1 MTTTAI
7 LAVVGNLIISVVS
20 YLYCMKEINECPI
33 MKSYYEAQGKVMNVL
48 SWTIA
53 ILMTVL
59 TYWLVLWCDGFWNTI
74 GWVLLVIDTISMI
87 VFTAIIKFIG
97 GHVYG

>member
-33 MKSYYEAQGKVMNVL
+33 MKSYYEALDKIVHVI
-48 SWTIA
+48 SWLITILTA
-53 ILMTVL
+53 LL
-59 TYWLVLWCDGFWNTI
+59 TY
-74 GWVLLVIDTISMI
+74 
-87 VFTAIIKFIG
+87 
-97 GHVYG
+97 